1 MFTSLLNLFIDIGDL
16 TNAQLPMLNPYPI
29 RIEHWELN
37 IGQIR
42 RVPATDE

>member
-1 MFTSLLNLFIDIGDL
+1 MPHIEEAEEDL
-16 TNAQLPMLNPYPI
+16 ADVPGL

-42 RVPATDE
+42 FPSHLLQQNAFHY